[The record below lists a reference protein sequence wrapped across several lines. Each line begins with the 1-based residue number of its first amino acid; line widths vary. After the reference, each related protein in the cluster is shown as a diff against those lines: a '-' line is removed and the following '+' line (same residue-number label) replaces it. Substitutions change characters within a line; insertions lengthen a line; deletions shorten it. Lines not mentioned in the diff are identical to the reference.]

1 MMSMLFPLKQLIDTN
16 GGLENKA
23 KMNGNFLMRPSE
35 SDASLE
41 TLGLCWHSL
50 FIFTSVQ
57 VWKTDP
63 ENYLDH

>member
-23 KMNGNFLMRPSE
+23 KMNENFLMRPSK

-41 TLGLCWHSL
+41 TLGLC
-50 FIFTSVQ
+50 
-57 VWKTDP
+57 
-63 ENYLDH
+63 